1 MIRKR
6 LRTIFAS
13 EFFCLHKIY
22 TIKPYNIMRKV
33 ILLTAMPKEGV
44 WSSSIYVNGGS
55 KVTFCVKH
63 NLISTFFNFVFYCT
77 LVFIMCFLTAGNICA
92 QTPLPLYVNN
102 GTSSNPNYVI
112 YGENYEF
119 TIEENGTKVML
130 KDDGTIYN
138 DNKTRGD
145 YIGFSYVGGV
155 NWAKKPFTSGETH
168 TFTVTLNP
176 YSKTWRNQP
185 VVGELHIAALKC
197 EITNANHQQSLT
209 GQIVAEASIVLPE
222 ESTESRVLTLEVN
235 SSYEAVY
242 LYKKNRT
249 VDWEYVD
256 IASVTRTVSETKPI
270 NISESANNS
279 ITVQTGATVNLTRS
293 LVKGMW
299 NTICLPFAPTSTQ
312 ADAIFGKDAKF
323 AEFTSV
329 SNGVMQFTSV
339 AGSLVAGKP
348 YLVLPTRDDDASSP
362 IVLTGVNIPPSAR
375 NAGEVTIEGYTFKG
389 IYSPTPFAKDDW
401 YKIRFVAAG
410 NKLKYPNTENPN
422 NTNEST
428 PLKALRAYFI
438 LPSASPAKD
447 YFYDVDSFVPTS
459 IANIQIEG
467 DGDGAIYNIG
477 GQRVEGKS
485 LPKGIYIRDGK
496 KFVVK

>member
-13 EFFCLHKIY
+13 EIFCLHKIY

-92 QTPLPLYVNN
+92 QNN
-102 GTSSNPNYVI
+102 LSLAGGFNREISGS
-112 YGENYEF
+112 
-119 TIEENGTKVML
+119 KVL
-130 KDDGTIYN
+130 FKDDGTI
-138 DNKTRGD
+138 DGQGGTGH
-145 YIGFSYVGGV
+145 YIGFSCVGGA
-155 NWAKKPFTSGETH
+155 NWAATYSEGQTH

-176 YSKTWRNQP
+176 YTLIADFSEHDTNKY
-185 VVGELHIAALKC
+185 VVGELHIAALDCVIPENDKYKSY
-197 EITNANHQQSLT
+197 TDH
-209 GQIVAEASIVLPE
+209 IVKDACIVLPAVP
-222 ESTESRVLTLEVN
+222 TENLVLTLEVN
-235 SSYEAVY
+235 KPYKAVY
-242 LYKKNRT
+242 LFKKNRK
-249 VDWEYVD
+249 DDEEYVD
-256 IASVTRTVSETKPI
+256 IASVTRTVETPVV
-270 NISESANNS
+270 ISEEVDNS
-279 ITVQTGATVNLTRS
+279 ITAQTGATVNLTRS
-293 LVKGMW
+293 LVAGTW
-299 NTICLPFAPTSTQ
+299 NTICLPFVPSSDQVTE
-312 ADAIFGKDAKF
+312 IFGEGAKF
-323 AEFTSV
+323 AQFSSV

-339 AGSLVAGKP
+339 TGSLVAGRP
-348 YLVLPTRDDDASSP
+348 YLVLPTKSQTATSP
-362 IVLTGVNIPPSAR
+362 IKLTGVNIEATEP
-375 NAGEVTIEGYTFKG
+375 GEVTYGDYTGNYTFKG
-389 IYSPTPFAKDDW
+389 IYILKSFVKDDHT
-401 YKIRFVAAG
+401 IRFVAAN
-410 NKLKYPNTENPN
+410 NKLKYPNTENP
-422 NTNEST
+422 
-428 PLKALRAYFI
+428 LKALRAYFI
-438 LPSASPAKD
+438 VPGGSGAQTQNPAKD
-447 YFYDVDSFVPTS
+447 YTFEVDSFVPTS